1 MDLQALPERV
11 QARHGTPPAAA
22 PSGRARN
29 GPLGRAQPVM
39 GQGEG
44 AVHPL
49 GAGPI
54 APPAGLPSDG
64 EPVIRRRASAGC
76 GATPA
81 SHAGWQELTLLKRV
95 AEAIRREN
103 DAGVNKAEKTLRA
116 MGCDPELVEQ
126 VIGWHHGALRAL
138 RTLAGGA
145 KPAQAQRTQAL
156 ALYVFDLHRRMCDR
170 EKLRAPG
177 DDAAS
182 SALAGKDS
190 RAALALLVRGA
201 QRLMS
206 FDGLLPTIELWARL
220 RMDPHASEG
229 EVMRSTLVNHTG
241 LFETN
246 ARRLLAAYAEAM
258 AAPASSS
265 STSSTQVADEEL
277 LQRMRVALVR
287 QWLAGPG
294 EQERV
299 WLDRLSCDGA
309 EIFHRKLMQ
318 QYALLCRRFGQP
330 LPPMT
335 ELILVDDAD

>member
-1 MDLQALPERV
+1 MDPQALPERV
-11 QARHGTPPAAA
+11 QAINGAAPAAA

-44 AVHPL
+44 GVHPL
-49 GAGPI
+49 GAGSV
-54 APPAGLPSDG
+54 AMPAGLPADG
-64 EPVIRRRASAGC
+64 EPVIRRRASSGC
-76 GATPA
+76 GTAPA
-81 SHAGWQELTLLKRV
+81 SHAGWQELTVLKRI
-95 AEAIRREN
+95 ADDIRREN
-103 DAGVNKAEKTLRA
+103 DAGVNKSAQALRG
-116 MGCDPELVEQ
+116 MGCDPELIEQ
-126 VIGWHHGALRAL
+126 LIGRHHGALRAL
-138 RTLAGGA
+138 RILAGGV
-145 KPAQAQRTQAL
+145 KPTPAQRAQAF
-156 ALYVFDLHRRMCDR
+156 ALYVVDLHRWMCDR
-170 EKLRAPG
+170 EMLG
-177 DDAAS
+177 SSGEDAAS
-182 SALAGKDS
+182 SALPGQQS
-190 RAALALLVRGA
+190 RAALGLLVRGA

-220 RMDPHASEG
+220 RMDPHGSEG
-229 EVMRSTLVNHTG
+229 DIMRCTLVNHTG

-258 AAPASSS
+258 AVPRLASA
-265 STSSTQVADEEL
+265 TSAGDEEL
-277 LQRMRVALVR
+277 LPRMRVALVR

-294 EQERV
+294 EQERAG
-299 WLDRLSCDGA
+299 LDRLCCDST